1 MLSMIHIEV
10 ANTLIT
16 AVWARMNLDI

>member
-1 MLSMIHIEV
+1 MLSMIHIEG

>member
-1 MLSMIHIEV
+1 MLSMIHIEI